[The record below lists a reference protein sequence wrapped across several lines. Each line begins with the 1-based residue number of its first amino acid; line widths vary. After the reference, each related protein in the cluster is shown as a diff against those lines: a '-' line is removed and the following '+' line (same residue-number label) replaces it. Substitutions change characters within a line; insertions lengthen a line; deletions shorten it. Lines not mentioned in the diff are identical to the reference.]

1 MMEQST
7 PTERPKKKA
16 DQRERLYS
24 LQKKLKKE
32 QGNAQYYIILQILKK
47 NGNESEWNIMQKKTS
62 FKLIL
67 PFLTLFFVN
76 FHLNN

>member
-16 DQRERLYS
+16 DQRELLYS

-32 QGNAQYYIILQILKK
+32 QDQEHYDIIL
-47 NGNESEWNIMQKKTS
+47 
-62 FKLIL
+62 
-67 PFLTLFFVN
+67 
-76 FHLNN
+76 